1 MTFQSGSRLGPYE
14 LEDRI
19 GAGGMGL
26 VFRARDTR
34 LDREVA
40 VKVISEAFLVDGDRT
55 PGHTP
60 PASGLG
66 TPQNTSRERFLREAR
81 SAATLNHPN
90 ICTIHDI
97 GEQDGHPYLVMEL
110 LQGETLKQVLVHGP
124 LPIEDLL
131 RFTLEAASAL
141 EAAHGKGIIHRDIKP
156 ANLFV
161 VQAHGHRDLKVL
173 DFGLAKKHGEVSLA
187 DSRADTR
194 APAETEALNL
204 TSPGSAV
211 GTVAYM
217 SPEQARGE
225 TLDARTDLFSLG
237 TVIYEMAA
245 GIAPFRGSSS
255 ADIFVALLTKEPPA
269 PSTIRRDIPPGLDAI
284 VGRLLAKDPVQRYQ
298 SASALR
304 GDVERLLGV
313 GSSGS
318 GRLAP
323 GLAASSTRDF
333 GTRRAGA
340 YAAMLVLL
348 LVIFG
353 GGGWLLWRHFHPPA
367 LSGKGS
373 SPGILTEKDS
383 IILTDFDN
391 KTGDPVFDA
400 TLKEA
405 MAVQLQQSPFL
416 NIVSGQHLRQS
427 LQYMGK
433 SPDEKLTMPLAREI
447 GQREGIKALLSG
459 AITSLGNEYV
469 VTIDAMDTNTGDVF
483 AREQATAKNKEEVL
497 TALDK
502 ATTAMRARLGESLA
516 SIQKLDTPL
525 GQATTPSLEAFRA
538 YALGEQEHEKG
549 NDLPQAESYYKHA
562 IEIDPNFAM
571 AYARLGTI
579 YYGIGAM
586 QQATKYTTRSFELS
600 KDVSE
605 RERLYIASRYY
616 GDVEGNIT
624 KSLEQLNLYFQ
635 LYPGDGVA
643 ANNLSV
649 LYLNMGQYPQALQ
662 FSERTVALDPNRASS
677 FINTMDALI
686 GLDRPQEAVQL
697 YLKNE
702 PRLRSSSTNWN
713 QTYML
718 AAYLTGDTSQI
729 EKQLQEEIGKADE
742 YQLVAAAGWL
752 YEADGKVSKANQM
765 FQRAYELAMAQ
776 KLPDVGGPILS
787 YQAQDN
793 ALVEDCGNV
802 KAITKRALAL
812 DRQRVTTFT
821 SAEAEALCGD
831 GASASALAATM
842 IKTWP
847 DDTLVANLYAP
858 VMVATAALGKGDA
871 AQALVALQGHES
883 YDLVSLAPYLRG
895 LAHLK
900 LQEPAQAIADFQ
912 LIRNHRGTFVG
923 GANMTQNVSTTLT
936 YPLSE
941 LGLARAYAMAGNKG
955 AAKSAYQK
963 FLTEWKD
970 ADANLKPLVDA
981 KRELAALQ

>member
-1 MTFQSGSRLGPYE
+1 
-14 LEDRI
+14 
-19 GAGGMGL
+19 
-26 VFRARDTR
+26 
-34 LDREVA
+34 
-40 VKVISEAFLVDGDRT
+40 
-55 PGHTP
+55 
-60 PASGLG
+60 
-66 TPQNTSRERFLREAR
+66 
-81 SAATLNHPN
+81 
-90 ICTIHDI
+90 
-97 GEQDGHPYLVMEL
+97 
-110 LQGETLKQVLVHGP
+110 
-124 LPIEDLL
+124 
-131 RFTLEAASAL
+131 
-141 EAAHGKGIIHRDIKP
+141 
-156 ANLFV
+156 
-161 VQAHGHRDLKVL
+161 
-173 DFGLAKKHGEVSLA
+173 
-187 DSRADTR
+187 
-194 APAETEALNL
+194 
-204 TSPGSAV
+204 
-211 GTVAYM
+211 
-217 SPEQARGE
+217 
-225 TLDARTDLFSLG
+225 
-237 TVIYEMAA
+237 
-245 GIAPFRGSSS
+245 
-255 ADIFVALLTKEPPA
+255 
-269 PSTIRRDIPPGLDAI
+269 
-284 VGRLLAKDPVQRYQ
+284 
-298 SASALR
+298 
-304 GDVERLLGV
+304 
-313 GSSGS
+313 
-318 GRLAP
+318 
-323 GLAASSTRDF
+323 
-333 GTRRAGA
+333 
-340 YAAMLVLL
+340 MLVLL
-348 LVIFG
+348 LLILG
-353 GGGWLLWRHFHPPA
+353 GGGWLLWRHAHPPA
-367 LSGKGS
+367 LSGKGG

-383 IILTDFDN
+383 IILADFDN

-447 GQREGIKALLSG
+447 GEREGIKALLSG
-459 AITSLGNEYV
+459 TITSLGNEYV

-483 AREQATAKNKEEVL
+483 AREQGTAKNKEEVL

-579 YYGIGAM
+579 YYGLGAM
-586 QQATKYTTRSFELS
+586 QQATKYTTRAFELS

-605 RERLYIASRYY
+605 RERLYIGSRYY

-662 FSERTVALDPNRASS
+662 FAEKTVALDPNRAASYV
-677 FINTMDALI
+677 NTMDALI
-686 GLDRPQEAVQL
+686 GLDRAQDAVDL
-697 YLKNE
+697 YVKNQ
-702 PRLRSSSTNWN
+702 PRIHSSSTNWN

-718 AAYLTGDTSQI
+718 AAYLTGDKSQI

-752 YEADGKVSKANQM
+752 YEAEGQMEKANQM

-776 KLPDVGGPILS
+776 KLPDVAGPILS

-802 KAITKRALAL
+802 KALTKRALAL
-812 DRQRVTTFT
+812 DKQRVTTFT
-821 SAEAEALCGD
+821 TAEAEALCGD
-831 GASASALAATM
+831 SASASALAVAMT
-842 IKTWP
+842 KTWP

-858 VMVATAALGKGDA
+858 VMVATTALSKGDA
-871 AQALVALQGHES
+871 AAALVALQGHES

-936 YPLSE
+936 YPLAE
-941 LGLARAYAMAGNKG
+941 LGLARAYVMAGNKA

-963 FLTEWKD
+963 FLMEWKD
-970 ADANLKPLVDA
+970 ADASLKPLVDA
-981 KRELAALQ
+981 KKELAALQ

>member
-1 MTFQSGSRLGPYE
+1 
-14 LEDRI
+14 
-19 GAGGMGL
+19 
-26 VFRARDTR
+26 
-34 LDREVA
+34 
-40 VKVISEAFLVDGDRT
+40 
-55 PGHTP
+55 
-60 PASGLG
+60 
-66 TPQNTSRERFLREAR
+66 
-81 SAATLNHPN
+81 
-90 ICTIHDI
+90 
-97 GEQDGHPYLVMEL
+97 
-110 LQGETLKQVLVHGP
+110 
-124 LPIEDLL
+124 
-131 RFTLEAASAL
+131 
-141 EAAHGKGIIHRDIKP
+141 
-156 ANLFV
+156 
-161 VQAHGHRDLKVL
+161 
-173 DFGLAKKHGEVSLA
+173 
-187 DSRADTR
+187 
-194 APAETEALNL
+194 
-204 TSPGSAV
+204 
-211 GTVAYM
+211 
-217 SPEQARGE
+217 
-225 TLDARTDLFSLG
+225 
-237 TVIYEMAA
+237 
-245 GIAPFRGSSS
+245 
-255 ADIFVALLTKEPPA
+255 
-269 PSTIRRDIPPGLDAI
+269 
-284 VGRLLAKDPVQRYQ
+284 
-298 SASALR
+298 
-304 GDVERLLGV
+304 
-313 GSSGS
+313 
-318 GRLAP
+318 
-323 GLAASSTRDF
+323 
-333 GTRRAGA
+333 
-340 YAAMLVLL
+340 MLVLL
-348 LVIFG
+348 LLIAAV
-353 GGGWLLWRHFHPPA
+353 GGWLLWRHYHPSA
-367 LSGKGS
+367 LSGKGG

-383 IILTDFDN
+383 IILADFDN

-447 GQREGIKALLSG
+447 GEREGIKAVLAG
-459 AITSLGNEYV
+459 TITSLGNDYV
-469 VTIDAMDTNTGDVF
+469 VTIDAMDTNTGDIF

-586 QQATKYTTRSFELS
+586 QQATKYTARAFELS

-605 RERLYIASRYY
+605 RERLYIGSRYY

-624 KSLEQLNLYFQ
+624 KALEQLNLYFQ

-643 ANNLSV
+643 ANNLGV

-662 FSERTVALDPNRASS
+662 FAEKTIALDPNRASS
-677 FINTMDALI
+677 YINTMDALI

-702 PRLRSSSTNWN
+702 PRIHSSSTNWN

-718 AAYLTGDTSQI
+718 AAYLIGDRSQI

-752 YEADGKVSKANQM
+752 YEADGQMSKANQM

-776 KLPDVGGPILS
+776 KLPDVAGPILS

-793 ALVEDCGNV
+793 ALVEDCANV
-802 KAITKRALAL
+802 KALTKRALAL

-821 SAEAEALCGD
+821 SAEAEALCGN
-831 GASASALAATM
+831 GASATALAATM
-842 IKTWP
+842 TKTWP

-858 VMVATAALGKGDA
+858 VMTATAALSKGDA

-900 LQEPAQAIADFQ
+900 LQQPAQAIADFQ
-912 LIRNHRGTFVG
+912 LIRNHRGTFIG

-936 YPLSE
+936 YPLAE
-941 LGLARAYAMAGNKG
+941 LGLARAYVMAGNKA
-955 AAKSAYQK
+955 AAKSAFGK

-970 ADANLKPLVDA
+970 ADADLKPLVDA
-981 KRELAALQ
+981 KKELAALQ